1 MDRVELDKSS
11 FKALASDTR
20 IEIIKYLNTNNMRV
34 TDLAEKMQLSKPT
47 LIEHLKKLEESG
59 LIDKENRGEKW
70 VYYRLTDKSRNLIE
84 PKSDI
89 RIKILLA
96 TSIVAFISG
105 FVQLYMYFSPFQS
118 EQSEMMTMDEGSRA
132 GPDSASAPSPQDL
145 ISIIPW
151 ESVIL
156 LGVAVVLLT
165 VTIWYFKTRS
175 SPLIE

>member
-20 IEIIKYLNTNNMRV
+20 IEIIKYLNKNNMRV
-34 TDLAEKMQLSKPT
+34 TDLSEKMQLSKPT

-70 VYYRLTDKSRNLIE
+70 VYYRLTDKSRNILE

-89 RIKILLA
+89 RVKILLA

-105 FVQLYMYFSPFQS
+105 FVQLYRYFSPIQP
-118 EQSEMMTMDEGSRA
+118 EQPEMMTKDEGSRIA
-132 GPDSASAPSPQDL
+132 SESAPAPPPQDL
-145 ISIIPW
+145 TTIIPW
-151 ESVIL
+151 EAVIL
-156 LGVAVVLLT
+156 LGVALILLSI
-165 VTIWYFKTRS
+165 TIWYFKTKT
-175 SPLIE
+175 SPLD

>member
-20 IEIIKYLNTNNMRV
+20 IEIIKNLNKNNMRV

-70 VYYRLTDKSRNLIE
+70 VYYRLTDKSRNLLE

-96 TSIVAFISG
+96 TSVVAFITG
-105 FVQLYMYFSPFQS
+105 FVQLFRYFSPFQTGT
-118 EQSEMMTMDEGSRA
+118 EMMPMDEESRE
-132 GPDSASAPSPQDL
+132 ASENAPAPPLEDL
-145 ISIIPW
+145 FSIIPW
-151 ESVIL
+151 DTVIL
-156 LGVAVVLLT
+156 LGVAVVMLS
-165 VTIWYFKTRS
+165 VAIWYFKTRS
-175 SPLIE
+175 SPLVE